1 MEVWSLGNVWLGARV
16 LTGQVNPE
24 CIAHHTIGSS
34 VTRSAAFVNF
44 NRKLGTIITIDEG
57 ESFLG
62 GFNIH
67 LSLFSNRPN
76 TQLLI
81 ASIFTV
87 QRLHQLSQQREGWTS
102 SVVAFETKH
111 NFLPNLCLDT
121 TFIRCRLVE
130 QTIRQKSDNFDFH
143 LIILEENV
151 LFGDLGNN
159 IAKFNGQ

>member
-34 VTRSAAFVNF
+34 VTRSAAFVNI

-76 TQLLI
+76 T
-81 ASIFTV
+81 ASHRINF
-87 QRLHQLSQQREGWTS
+87 HSPETS
-102 SVVAFETKH
+102 STIPAAGG
-111 NFLPNLCLDT
+111 LD
-121 TFIRCRLVE
+121 IVGRRL
-130 QTIRQKSDNFDFH
+130 
-143 LIILEENV
+143 
-151 LFGDLGNN
+151 
-159 IAKFNGQ
+159 